1 MRKNIL
7 VFPCGSEVAL
17 EIHRS
22 LRYSAHFHL
31 VGASSVPD
39 HGRFVYRDYVEGLPF
54 HSSPKFIENLRQ
66 VVKDKEIDAIYPA
79 MDAVARTL
87 KEHEPELGCRVI
99 GSGVKATSLCA
110 SKIATYSALAPH
122 VMCPAW
128 WERVEEIP
136 AYPVFIKPDEGY
148 GSRGT
153 SLAKTE
159 AEARY
164 FSERNSEKKLIFCEW
179 LPGKE
184 YTIDCFSDQHGNLLF
199 SGARG
204 RQRIS
209 NGISV
214 STFTANQ
221 HQDIFR
227 KTAQRIND
235 KLRLRGA
242 WFFQMK
248 EDQNGAPKLLEVAAR
263 LGGSSG
269 YFRAQGV
276 NFALLSCFDA
286 FDYPV
291 EIQANSYPV
300 ELDRALGAKY
310 RLDIDYETVY
320 VDYDDCLII
329 EGLVNSSL
337 VSFLFQ
343 ALNRGKRLVLLTRHD
358 GDINDSLREYRLDAL
373 FDHVVHLRAGESK
386 SSRISPGSAIFID
399 DSHSERA
406 EVAKSCRIPVF
417 APDMVEM
424 LQE

>member
-1 MRKNIL
+1 MKKNIL

-54 HSSPKFIENLRQ
+54 YSSPKFIEVLREI
-66 VVKDKEIDAIYPA
+66 VKEKEIDAIYPA

-99 GSGVKATSLCA
+99 GSGVEATRLCA
-110 SKIATYSALAPH
+110 SKIATYRALAPQ

-128 WERVEEIP
+128 WERVEDIP

-153 SLAKTE
+153 SLAKNE

-164 FSERNSEKKLIFCEW
+164 FSDRNSEKKLVFCEW

-184 YTIDCFSDQHGNLLF
+184 YTIDCFSDRHGNLLF

-204 RQRIS
+204 RQRIN

-214 STFTANQ
+214 STFTADK
-221 HQDIFR
+221 HQDVFHE
-227 KTAQRIND
+227 TAQRIND
-235 KLRLRGA
+235 KLRPRGA

-248 EDQNGAPKLLEVAAR
+248 EARNGLPKLLEVAAR

-269 YFRAQGV
+269 YFRAHGV

-286 FDYPV
+286 FDCPV
-291 EIQANSYPV
+291 EIQSNNYQV
-300 ELDRALGAKY
+300 ELDRALGARY
-310 RLDIDYETVY
+310 RLDIEYQTVY
-320 VDYDDCLII
+320 VDYDDCLIVD
-329 EGLVNSSL
+329 GLVNPSL

-343 ALNRGKRLVLLTRHD
+343 ALNRGKRLVLLTRHG
-358 GDINDSLREYRLDAL
+358 GDISDSLRGYRLDAL
-373 FDHVVHLRAGESK
+373 FDDVVHLRAGEPK
-386 SSRISPGSAIFID
+386 SSCISPGPAIFID
-399 DSHSERA
+399 DSHFERA